1 MEDMQVI
8 QMVNSHS
15 EIRALERKLKAIS
28 ARRKKG
34 GKHVQK
40 MRKLRCK
47 S

>member
-1 MEDMQVI
+1 MEDTQVI
-8 QMVNSHS
+8 KMVNSHS

-34 GKHVQK
+34 EKHVQN
-40 MRKLRCK
+40 MRKLRRK

>member
-8 QMVNSHS
+8 NMVNSHS
-15 EIRALERKLKAIS
+15 EIRAIERKLKSIS

-34 GKHVQK
+34 TKHAQK
-40 MRKLRCK
+40 KQNLRRV

>member
-1 MEDMQVI
+1 MEDTQVI

-15 EIRALERKLKAIS
+15 EIRALERKLKSIS

-34 GKHVQK
+34 TKHAQK
-40 MRKLRCK
+40 MQKLRRV